1 MENNNRKRRLA
12 VSVLVLVLLIGMCVL
27 TAYAASLITREVKDN
42 YFQTGVIDIELQADK
57 IDLNNIEPG
66 GTYVRNFS
74 IVNKGTWEVYYKVYF
89 SDIKGALKDVLEV
102 TIYPKDHPGEV
113 LFSGS
118 LGDMTQRQVQLADDT
133 LDVGEIK
140 ELTVSFHFPEERGN
154 DTQERSC
161 EFKICATAV
170 QTKNN
175 PNREGF

>member
-27 TAYAASLITREVKDN
+27 TAYAASLITREVKNN
-42 YFQTGVIDIELQADK
+42 YFQTGIIDIELKADE
-57 IDLNNIEPG
+57 IDLKNVEPG

-74 IVNKGTWEVYYKVYF
+74 IENKGTWEVYYKIYF
-89 SDIKGALKDVLEV
+89 SEIKGALKDVLEV
-102 TIYPKDHPGEV
+102 QIYPKGHPEEV
-113 LFSGS
+113 LFSGL

-133 LDVGEIK
+133 LDVDEIK
-140 ELTVSFHFPEERGN
+140 ELTISFHFPEERGN

-175 PNREGF
+175 PNKEGF